1 MLLVPRQLQR
11 VGMTGNVP
19 YYGGRFTPAQAY
31 GASHPS
37 APPPSFADPMTGG
50 AFVRAPVPMPGQS
63 APPRQPAPPGQSTR
77 SASSPPTPAA
87 SEMALQ
93 QLLNSGVISQAEYEQ
108 LRARVIK

>member
-1 MLLVPRQLQR
+1 MLLVPKQLQR
-11 VGMTGNVP
+11 VGMTGTVP

-50 AFVRAPVPMPGQS
+50 AFVRAPVPTPG
-63 APPRQPAPPGQSTR
+63 QPAPPNP
-77 SASSPPTPAA
+77 SPPSPADA
-87 SEMALQ
+87 EMALQ
-93 QLLNSGVISQAEYEQ
+93 QLLNSGVISQVEFEE